1 VLQDEVLKKSQAK
14 SLQCKELTAQAWLTL
29 LKSAIVDL
37 NSNDQVNFPK
47 LWHRLIHAESNL
59 KLTQACEEVTELVEK
74 PIFLEDLNSIH
85 RFISTGLI
93 RQDALNMM

>member
-1 VLQDEVLKKSQAK
+1 M
-14 SLQCKELTAQAWLTL
+14 
-29 LKSAIVDL
+29 DL

-74 PIFLEDLNSIH
+74 PIPIVRSVDDVQIRVIAGGGPGAWLEAVTIVGWWASAPASSEVETSWP
-85 RFISTGLI
+85 RPVCS
-93 RQDALNMM
+93 RA